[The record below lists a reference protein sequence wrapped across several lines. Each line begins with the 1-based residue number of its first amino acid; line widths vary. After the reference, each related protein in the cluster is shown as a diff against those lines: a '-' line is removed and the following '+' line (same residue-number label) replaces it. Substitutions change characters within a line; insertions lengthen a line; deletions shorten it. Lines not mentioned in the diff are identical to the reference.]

1 MGLAYNALDDD
12 DSDLDAYDLSQTM
25 KPSVNPGAPTDPK
38 KLKEEPGFFTG
49 SSTAI
54 QRGAKARL
62 GKVAVHLMGTEE
74 ENRKAAENDPLQQ
87 QLYQAA
93 IQKDGVV
100 KTGTIEQF
108 TERKY
113 KEGKKGA
120 MQYVKD
126 NSSNEGDGMGAQIL
140 NSVGDYATGGFLG
153 ASTLGGAYVI
163 ATSTKDY
170 VYNKLIDS
178 GVDEATAQKA
188 SLNDAFVDGAGMI
201 VPVYR
206 GAGVLKNSGLVAAPV
221 VLTEAGHAIN
231 ENMLKSKGYEKQA
244 KEYEL
249 STENVITGLVLGTA
263 INRGTAYLDSKGNKK
278 AVEPTPEEAQVT
290 AEIKDDVIPAI
301 AKRLE
306 DEYTE
311 LGLRT
316 EDIEA
321 REKIKQNANA
331 VEYQILNK
339 QPINVPHPD
348 IPEPPVQP
356 RLNKANLNSNGVL
369 LADTAAKM
377 GINPSDALTIAHLES
392 GANFSASAQNKTSS
406 ANGILQ
412 VIDSSWKR
420 LGGGNRSDINEQIRV
435 GLLHMKEA
443 NSYIAKKLGR
453 APVAHEQYL
462 GHLLGPGGATAV
474 LKADPNTPLIDV
486 VRKYDP
492 KNASDIVNN
501 NRMTG
506 MTVGQAISKWEQK
519 WNSVS
524 ARYGGAGS
532 ERVSTA
538 YDANGD
544 SYELL
549 AEIEDLSN
557 LIVSNEINGA
567 LNSMYPQELQ
577 PRDRSSAASQLQ
589 IDSIAN
595 NLRPEL
601 LGGSHRVAD
610 GAPITGLDN
619 VVESGNGR
627 TLAISKAYETG
638 KAEEYRAFLDQYAQE
653 HGIDISGMNRPVL
666 VRRRLSDT
674 DRAEFARV
682 ANQPDIAGYSA
693 TERARN
699 DVLPDTSL
707 LKFNQDGNINYDQ
720 SNDFVKQF
728 IQGIPE
734 TERVNLITKDNQ
746 LSQDGKRRIES
757 ALTHHTYGDS
767 NLVARL
773 SENISDESKNVL
785 NALLRVAP
793 QLAQQDALVKQ
804 GGRHQNTIAKDLAQA
819 AQKLSDLKANGQT
832 VADYLN
838 QGQLIDDGLSPGA
851 RDFLNVFD
859 QNKRS
864 TKAISE
870 NIQSKIDEIEAMG
883 DPRQGSLFGD
893 TPEQITAMQILRDNP
908 DMEFSTLI
916 EDGAGNEI
924 EATTTSS
931 NILDQLK
938 RDAEIA
944 EMDIVASQ
952 AAISCFLQHGV

>member
-1 MGLAYNALDDD
+1 MGLTYNALDDD
-12 DSDLDAYDLSQTM
+12 DSDLDAYDLSQIM

-54 QRGAKARL
+54 QRGAKAGL
-62 GKVAVHLMGTEE
+62 GKVAVSLMGTEE

-108 TERKY
+108 TDRKY
-113 KEGKKGA
+113 KEGKKNT

-126 NSSNEGDGMGAQIL
+126 NSPNEGDGMGAQIL
-140 NSVGDYATGGFLG
+140 NSLGDYGTRGVIGGG
-153 ASTLGGAYVI
+153 TAGGAYVVGK
-163 ATSTKDY
+163 STKDY

-206 GAGVLKNSGLVAAPV
+206 GAGVLKNASLVAAPV
-221 VLTEAGHAIN
+221 ALTEAGHAIN

-244 KEYEL
+244 KEYEF

-278 AVEPTPEEAQVT
+278 AIEPTPEEAQAT
-290 AEIKDDVIPAI
+290 AEIKEDVIPAI

-311 LGLRT
+311 LGLHS
-316 EDIEA
+316 EDIET
-321 REKIKQNANA
+321 REKIKQNTNA

-339 QPINVPHPD
+339 QPINVPNPD

-369 LADTAAKM
+369 LANTAEKM
-377 GINPSDALTIAHLES
+377 GISPSDALTIAHLES

-492 KNASDIVNN
+492 KNANDIVNN

-524 ARYGGAGS
+524 ARYGGTGS

-601 LGGSHRVAD
+601 LGNSHRVAD

-627 TLAISKAYETG
+627 TLAITKAYETG
-638 KAEEYRAFLDQYAQE
+638 KAEEYRAFLEQYAQE

-674 DRAEFARV
+674 DRTEFARV

-699 DVLPDTSL
+699 DILPDTSL

-728 IQGIPE
+728 IQGIPK
-734 TERVNLITKDNQ
+734 TERVNLVTKDNQ

-757 ALTHHTYGDS
+757 ALTQHTYGDS

-793 QLAQQDALVKQ
+793 QLAQLDSLVKQ
-804 GGRHQNTIAKDLAQA
+804 GGRHQNTLAKDLAQA

-832 VADYLN
+832 VPDYLN

-864 TKAISE
+864 TKAIGE

-924 EATTTSS
+924 EATTTSA